1 MPTPIKPV
9 KNNLFLL
16 NKDQISLPPLP
27 ETFEELPGTT
37 SQITIE
43 RIVSAGQTSP
53 QTGWYQQARHEW
65 VLLVQGQASIAF
77 DDGSVCQLAA
87 GDYLFIPKETKH
99 KVVATTAPPPCI
111 WLAIHYPDD

>member
-1 MPTPIKPV
+1 MPMPTPIKPV

-43 RIVSAGQTSP
+43 RIVSAGETSP
-53 QTGWYQQARHEW
+53 QTGRGTNKPATSGL
-65 VLLVQGQASIAF
+65 LLVQGQASIAF

-99 KVVATTAPPPCI
+99 KVVATI
-111 WLAIHYPDD
+111 